1 VRWAIDIQRGPCIW
15 LWPMVM
21 DSLDKAPAWPHCGLP
36 GDVVAPL
43 KARPPQTKE
52 HLLHTLHPNATTVFL
67 PPSCRLPFNR
77 SILPSSQFIPSRLL
91 IPTSPSSNLFTS
103 LIHHPSPTTPPITQK
118 LHSKK
123 KTQPKC
129 PSSPLSVSTLSATP
143 PSFSTSF
150 SSRLLSSALRA

>member
-1 VRWAIDIQRGPCIW
+1 
-15 LWPMVM
+15 MVM
-21 DSLDKAPAWPHCGLP
+21 DALDKAPAWPHCGLP

-52 HLLHTLHPNATTVFL
+52 NLLHTLHPNATTVFL

-123 KTQPKC
+123 KKHTAKMSVVSLIGVNVVSN
-129 PSSPLSVSTLSATP
+129 PSKFLDKFQFEITFECLESLSKGEDEIL
-143 PSFSTSF
+143 FS
-150 SSRLLSSALRA
+150 